1 MFSKKERIEKIIA
14 NYSHFSRSEV
24 KKLIKEKRIK
34 VNDVVINELIKID
47 IEIDQIKIDDI
58 VLNIEQLVYFL
69 MNKPKGVICSHDN
82 KEGQTIYNI
91 LDEVDK
97 NIKGLNTFGRLDKDT
112 TGLILISNDGK
123 LNHELTSSKKEVWK
137 TYLVTLN
144 KNFDQND
151 LLKLEKGIVLDGK
164 PLKESKAK
172 IIENNKIELEI
183 QEGKYHQVKRML
195 ATLNYDVIDL
205 HRTKF
210 DKWNLDDFNLKIGEY
225 VKIKIN

>member
-82 KEGQTIYNI
+82 KEGQTIYDI